1 MWAMGNAFTVS
12 FPTRAQPHWFQIQ
25 TLPILGTRK
34 IYPAQLPVTIGC
46 APYHLQRL
54 NTSTNLGQLVI
65 THRPVKTPLWHGT
78 YQLVIGAA
86 AASCY
91 SITVTARIAEAAVV
105 VVDRHMNTARHMQL
119 QLPQFDR
126 KLTDAWTSMRLSER
140 KLLVLQQMMD
150 EAETESARCER
161 EISECNE
168 ELAKD
173 EVDMALSDADRLD
186 LYNEVSS
193 RHARLIIKFR
203 TQAWTKVEVAFF
215 GRSLWIK
222 YLIS

>member
-1 MWAMGNAFTVS
+1 
-12 FPTRAQPHWFQIQ
+12 
-25 TLPILGTRK
+25 
-34 IYPAQLPVTIGC
+34 
-46 APYHLQRL
+46 
-54 NTSTNLGQLVI
+54 
-65 THRPVKTPLWHGT
+65 
-78 YQLVIGAA
+78 
-86 AASCY
+86 
-91 SITVTARIAEAAVV
+91 
-105 VVDRHMNTARHMQL
+105 
-119 QLPQFDR
+119 
-126 KLTDAWTSMRLSER
+126 MRLSER

>member
-119 QLPQFDR
+119 QLPQVF
-126 KLTDAWTSMRLSER
+126 
-140 KLLVLQQMMD
+140 
-150 EAETESARCER
+150 
-161 EISECNE
+161 
-168 ELAKD
+168 
-173 EVDMALSDADRLD
+173 
-186 LYNEVSS
+186 
-193 RHARLIIKFR
+193 
-203 TQAWTKVEVAFF
+203 
-215 GRSLWIK
+215 SLGVFN
-222 YLIS
+222 